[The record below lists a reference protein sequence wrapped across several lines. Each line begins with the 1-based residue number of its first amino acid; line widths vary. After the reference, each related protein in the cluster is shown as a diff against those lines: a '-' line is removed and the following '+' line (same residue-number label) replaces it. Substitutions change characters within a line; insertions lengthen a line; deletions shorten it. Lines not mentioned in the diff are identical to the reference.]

1 MSFTMAWNNPPSAPH
16 SFSTDSMVSKTN
28 KKSSQK
34 DEYQTKYSTVA
45 VSNIGRVDLCFLHP
59 SFEVLPY
66 NDVACSEEDARTHS
80 PQPAARGAHRQKEM
94 CCSVSPGA
102 PARSAAGTRLSVAQE
117 GWSRGALFCQVGLQL
132 CNVEGTC
139 TVASHDHRLNTNNGE
154 STTLGKRA
162 RGGGG
167 RAGGGGTTGSVA
179 TDAGTRSVVN
189 SGADVLELEAPVIR
203 SMGMERGLVKCVFF
217 CLNRRRGQGGTPI
230 PPSTPTQTKVKPCL
244 LSEQLPNT
252 QSRISSGFNVY
263 SHTCLFMIVEPLSVG
278 LSRFRKQ

>member
-1 MSFTMAWNNPPSAPH
+1 MRGRTAHSQQRSA
-16 SFSTDSMVSKTN
+16 
-28 KKSSQK
+28 
-34 DEYQTKYSTVA
+34 QTKRNVLLGVTGCST
-45 VSNIGRVDLCFLHP
+45 
-59 SFEVLPY
+59 
-66 NDVACSEEDARTHS
+66 
-80 PQPAARGAHRQKEM
+80 
-94 CCSVSPGA
+94 
-102 PARSAAGTRLSVAQE
+102 RSAAGTRLSVAQE

-139 TVASHDHRLNTNNGE
+139 TVASHDHRLNTINGE

-189 SGADVLELEAPVIR
+189 SGADVLELKAPVIR
-203 SMGMERGLVKCVFF
+203 SMGMERGLVKCVFSV
-217 CLNRRRGQGGTPI
+217 LIGGGDKEEHPFLL
-230 PPSTPTQTKVKPCL
+230 PPPTQTKVKPCL

-263 SHTCLFMIVEPLSVG
+263 SHTCLFMIVEPLLAVSG
-278 LSRFRKQ
+278 NSNMWAIIASLSISI

>member
-28 KKSSQK
+28 KKARGKTSIRQNIPLLLFQTSDCRPLFSS
-34 DEYQTKYSTVA
+34 S
-45 VSNIGRVDLCFLHP
+45 
-59 SFEVLPY
+59 VLRC
-66 NDVACSEEDARTHS
+66 AALQQRSLQRGGCEDA
-80 PQPAARGAHRQKEM
+80 QPAARGAHRQKEM
-94 CCSVSPGA
+94 CCSVAPGA

-189 SGADVLELEAPVIR
+189 SGADVLELESPVIR

-217 CLNRRRGQGGTPI
+217 RLNRRRGQGGTPI
-230 PPSTPTQTKVKPCL
+230 PPSTPHANK
-244 LSEQLPNT
+244 SEALPPERT
-252 QSRISSGFNVY
+252 IAKHQSRISSGFDVY

-278 LSRFRKQ
+278 LSHFRKQ